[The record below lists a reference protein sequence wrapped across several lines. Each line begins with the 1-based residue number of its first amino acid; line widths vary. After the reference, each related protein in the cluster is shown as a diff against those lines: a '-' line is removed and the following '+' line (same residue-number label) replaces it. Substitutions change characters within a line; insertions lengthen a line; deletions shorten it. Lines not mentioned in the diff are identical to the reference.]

1 MAYSEQVLK
10 NARERLEQKKKNHQR
25 SIQNRRREVYEALPQ
40 VAQIDRT
47 LKQTAAKVI
56 AASLGSGGDPAKAL
70 QEIQRENQEL
80 QEQRRSL
87 LAQRGYQAADI
98 DDAPLCS
105 LCSDNGWQGERM
117 CACLKTLCTYEQNKA
132 LSDLLN
138 IGDQSFETFQM
149 SFYDEAVDPRYGISP
164 RQNMERIGKLCQNY
178 AKNFGRGSL
187 KNLFF
192 YGGTGLGKTFLS
204 ACIAKAVS
212 ESGHSVVYDT
222 AGNIFAQFEEQ
233 KFSRDAD
240 DVQEAKQSTRKYL
253 KCDLLIVDDLGSELT
268 TPFVRAA
275 LYELINSRL
284 TEKRCTIIS
293 SNYTMDEQRQR
304 YTHQIASRLEGE
316 YEPLPFFGRDI
327 RLVKKER

>member
-10 NARERLEQKKKNHQR
+10 NARMRLEQKKSAHQR
-25 SIQNRRREVYEALPQ
+25 QQVERRRGAYELLPRA
-40 VAQIDRT
+40 AQLDRI

-56 AASLGSGGDPAKAL
+56 AASLGSNTDPAKAL
-70 QEIQRENQEL
+70 EALRRENKAL
-80 QEQRRSL
+80 QDEREQL
-87 LAQRGYQAADI
+87 LAEKGLRPQDI
-98 DDAPLCS
+98 DDTPLCPHCGDS
-105 LCSDNGWQGERM
+105 GWQGQRM
-117 CACLKTLCTYEQNKA
+117 CACLKELCTLEQNKE

-138 IGDQSFETFQM
+138 IGDQSFERFQLQY
-149 SFYDEAVDPRYGISP
+149 YDDMPDSRYGRSP
-164 RQNMERIGKLCQNY
+164 RQNMEMIERLCQSY
-178 AKNFGRGSL
+178 AKSFGGGAL

-212 ESGHSVVYDT
+212 QSGHSVVYDT

-240 DVQEAKQSTRKYL
+240 DVQQAREFTRKYL
-253 KCDLLIVDDLGSELT
+253 RCDLLIVDDLGSELT

-275 LYELINSRL
+275 LYELINTRL

-293 SNYTMDEQRQR
+293 SNYTIDELRQR
-304 YTHQIASRLEGE
+304 YTPQIASRLEGE
-316 YEPLPFFGRDI
+316 YEPLPFFGKDI